1 MLSNVIRTTWPLF
14 LGILFI
20 GLGNGL
26 QGTLSSWRADFEG
39 FSVLT
44 TGLIMSGYFIGQLVS
59 SILAPKQIKKTGQI
73 RTYAAYA
80 SIASTA
86 ILIQILFIEPPVW
99 FVARFLSGFCIAG
112 IMIIVEGWLNSISSN
127 ENRGQIFSIHMIVVW
142 TGLALGQGLFAV
154 DDPSGVS
161 LFLLAS
167 ILLSVSLIPILLTE
181 IKAPESDVQESLGL
195 RALWKASP
203 AGVATIGLSGLAS
216 AGFFGVGTIYAVK
229 AGLSVSETALFMT
242 LFIGFGAAS
251 QWPLGW
257 LSDKIDRR
265 KVILFCCASVI
276 CICIVLTSFEFTSK
290 ILLILSALVGAF
302 TLPLYSLGVAQANDR
317 LEPKQMI
324 SASGTIVLVFS
335 VFAALGPFTMSYF
348 LELFEMFGFMLYMG
362 IVHLVIAVTVLIMMM
377 INKNVD
383 ESEQTDFQVMGQR
396 PSVVAMEVIAE
407 EALESQSEQRH
418 YLIGLFIPLWKTINK
433 APFSV

>member
-1 MLSNVIRTTWPLF
+1 MLSNVFRTTWPLF

-44 TGLIMSGYFIGQLVS
+44 TGLVMSGYFIGQLAS
-59 SILAPKQIKKTGQI
+59 SIFSPKQIEKTGQI

-142 TGLALGQGLFAV
+142 AGLSLGQGLFAV
-154 DDPSGVS
+154 DDPAGVS

-167 ILLSVSLIPILLTE
+167 ILLSISLIPILLTE
-181 IKAPESDVQESLGL
+181 IKAPELDSQESLGL
-195 RALWKASP
+195 KALWKASP
-203 AGVATIGLSGLAS
+203 SGVVTIGLSGLAS

-229 AGLSVSETALFMT
+229 AGFSVSETALFMT

-251 QWPLGW
+251 QLPLGW
-257 LSDKIDRR
+257 FSDKIDRR

-276 CICIVLTSFEFTSK
+276 SICTILSSFDFTSTN
-290 ILLILSALVGAF
+290 LLVLSALVGAF

-348 LELFEMFGFMLYMG
+348 LKFFEMFGFMFYMG
-362 IVHLVIAVTVLIMMM
+362 IVHLVIAVTVLMMMM
-377 INKNVD
+377 ITENVD
-383 ESEQTDFQVMGQR
+383 ESEQTDFQVMGQT
-396 PSVVAMEVIAE
+396 PSVVALEVIAE
-407 EALESQSEQRH
+407 EALESQSEQ
-418 YLIGLFIPLWKTINK
+418 GTT
-433 APFSV
+433 

>member
-44 TGLIMSGYFIGQLVS
+44 TGLIMSGYFIGQLAS

-127 ENRGQIFSIHMIVVW
+127 ENRGQIFSIHMIVVFA
-142 TGLALGQGLFAV
+142 GLALGQGLFAV
-154 DDPSGVS
+154 DDPAGVS
-161 LFLLAS
+161 IFLLAS
-167 ILLSVSLIPILLTE
+167 ILLSVSLIPILLTA
-181 IKAPESDVQESLGL
+181 IKAPETDTQESLGL

-203 AGVATIGLSGLAS
+203 SGVATIGLSGLAS
-216 AGFFGVGTIYAVK
+216 AGFFGVGTIYAIK

-265 KVILFCCASVI
+265 IVILLCCVSVI
-276 CICIVLTSFEFTSK
+276 SICVVLASFEFTSTVF
-290 ILLILSALVGAF
+290 LILSALVGAC

-317 LEPKQMI
+317 LESKQMI

-348 LELFEMFGFMLYMG
+348 LNLFEMFGFMLYMG
-362 IVHLVIAVTVLIMMM
+362 IVHLVIAVTVIMMM
-377 INKNVD
+377 IINQDVD
-383 ESEQTDFQVMGQR
+383 ESEQTNFQVMGQR

-407 EALESQSEQRH
+407 EALESQSEQ
-418 YLIGLFIPLWKTINK
+418 GTT
-433 APFSV
+433 

>member
-14 LGILFI
+14 LGIFFI

-44 TGLIMSGYFIGQLVS
+44 TGLIMSGFFVGALAS
-59 SILAPKQIKKTGQI
+59 SMLSPKQIKKTGQI

-86 ILIQILFIEPPVW
+86 ILIQILFIEPPIW
-99 FVARFLSGFCIAG
+99 FVARFLSGFCIVG

-142 TGLALGQGLFAV
+142 GGLALGQGLFVV
-154 DDPSGVS
+154 DDPAGIS

-181 IKAPESDVQESLGL
+181 IKAPETDVQESLGL
-195 RALWKASP
+195 KALWKASP
-203 AGVATIGLSGLAS
+203 SGVATIGLSGLAS

-242 LFIGFGAAS
+242 LFIGFGAVS

-265 KVILFCCASVI
+265 KVILLCCASVI
-276 CICIVLTSFEFTSK
+276 SICIVLVSFEFTST
-290 ILLILSALVGAF
+290 IHLILSALVGAF
-302 TLPLYSLGVAQANDR
+302 TLPLYSIGVAQANDR

-335 VFAALGPFTMSYF
+335 VFAVLGPFTMSYF
-348 LELFEMFGFMLYMG
+348 LELFEMLGFMIYMG
-362 IVHLVIAVTVLIMMM
+362 IVHSIIAVTVLMMMM
-377 INKNVD
+377 INQDVD

-407 EALESQSEQRH
+407 EALESQSE
-418 YLIGLFIPLWKTINK
+418 
-433 APFSV
+433 

>member
-44 TGLIMSGYFIGQLVS
+44 TGLIMSGYFIGQLAS
-59 SILAPKQIKKTGQI
+59 SILSPKQIKKTGQI

-265 KVILFCCASVI
+265 KVILLCCASVI
-276 CICIVLTSFEFTSK
+276 CICIILTSFEFTSK
-290 ILLILSALVGAF
+290 ILLILSALVGAC

-335 VFAALGPFTMSYF
+335 VFAALGPLTMSYF

-362 IVHLVIAVTVLIMMM
+362 IVHLVIAVTVIIMMM

-407 EALESQSEQRH
+407 EALESQSEQD
-418 YLIGLFIPLWKTINK
+418 TT
-433 APFSV
+433 

>member
-1 MLSNVIRTTWPLF
+1 MLSNVFRTTWPLF

-59 SILAPKQIKKTGQI
+59 SIVAPKQIKKTGQI

-142 TGLALGQGLFAV
+142 AGLALGQGLFAV

-203 AGVATIGLSGLAS
+203 SGVATIGLSGLAS

-265 KVILFCCASVI
+265 KVILLCCASVI
-276 CICIVLTSFEFTSK
+276 CICIILTSFEFTSK
-290 ILLILSALVGAF
+290 ILLILSALVGAC

-335 VFAALGPFTMSYF
+335 VFAALGPLTMSYF

-362 IVHLVIAVTVLIMMM
+362 IVHMVIAVTVIIMMM

-407 EALESQSEQRH
+407 EALESQSEQD
-418 YLIGLFIPLWKTINK
+418 TT
-433 APFSV
+433 

>member
-44 TGLIMSGYFIGQLVS
+44 TGLVMSGYFIGALAS
-59 SILAPKQIKKTGQI
+59 SMLSPKQIKKTGQI

-265 KVILFCCASVI
+265 KVILLCCTSVI
-276 CICIVLTSFEFTSK
+276 CICIILTSFEFTSK

-317 LEPKQMI
+317 LESKQMI

-348 LELFEMFGFMLYMG
+348 LELFEMLGFMLYMG
-362 IVHLVIAVTVLIMMM
+362 IVHLVMAVTVLMMMM
-377 INKNVD
+377 INQDVD
-383 ESEQTDFQVMGQR
+383 ESEQADFQVMGQR

-407 EALESQSEQRH
+407 EALVSQSEQD
-418 YLIGLFIPLWKTINK
+418 TT
-433 APFSV
+433 

>member
-1 MLSNVIRTTWPLF
+1 MLGSVIRTTWPLF

-44 TGLIMSGYFIGQLVS
+44 TGLVMSGYFIGQLAS
-59 SILAPKQIKKTGQI
+59 SILSPKQIKKTGQI

-142 TGLALGQGLFAV
+142 GGLALAQGLFAV
-154 DDPSGVS
+154 DDPTGVS

-167 ILLSVSLIPILLTE
+167 ILLSISLIPILLTE
-181 IKAPESDVQESLGL
+181 IKAPEMDVQESLGL

-203 AGVATIGLSGLAS
+203 SGVATIGLSGLAS

-242 LFIGFGAAS
+242 LFIGFGALS

-265 KVILFCCASVI
+265 KVIMFCCATVI
-276 CICIVLTSFEFTSK
+276 CICMVLASFEFTNI

-302 TLPLYSLGVAQANDR
+302 TLPLYSLGVAQSNDR

-348 LELFEMFGFMLYMG
+348 LEFFEMFGFMIYMG
-362 IVHLVIAVTVLIMMM
+362 IVHLVIAVTVLIMMF
-377 INKNVD
+377 INKDVD
-383 ESEQTDFQVMGQR
+383 ESDQSDFQVMAQR
-396 PSVVAMEVIAE
+396 PSLVAMEVIAE
-407 EALESQSEQRH
+407 EAIESQAQAESD
-418 YLIGLFIPLWKTINK
+418 
-433 APFSV
+433 S

>member
-1 MLSNVIRTTWPLF
+1 MLSTVIRTIWPLF
-14 LGILFI
+14 LGIFFI

-44 TGLIMSGYFIGQLVS
+44 TGLIMSGFFIGALAS
-59 SILAPKQIKKTGQI
+59 SMLSPKLIKKTGQI

-99 FVARFLSGFCIAG
+99 FVARFLSGFCIVG

-127 ENRGQIFSIHMIVVW
+127 ENRGQIFSFHMIIVW
-142 TGLALGQGLFAV
+142 GGLALGQGLFAV

-167 ILLSVSLIPILLTE
+167 ILLSVSLIPILLIE
-181 IKAPESDVQESLGL
+181 IEAPETDVQESLGL

-203 AGVATIGLSGLAS
+203 SGVATIGLSGLAS

-229 AGLSVSETALFMT
+229 AGFSVSETALFMT
-242 LFIGFGAAS
+242 LFIGFGAVS

-265 KVILFCCASVI
+265 KVILLCCVSVI
-276 CICIVLTSFEFTSK
+276 SICIVLASFEFTNT

-302 TLPLYSLGVAQANDR
+302 TLPLYSLAVAQANDR

-362 IVHLVIAVTVLIMMM
+362 IVHLVIAVTVLMMMM
-377 INKNVD
+377 ITQNVE
-383 ESEQTDFQVMGQR
+383 ESEQTDFQVMGQG
-396 PSVVAMEVIAE
+396 PSAVAMEVIAE
-407 EALESQSEQRH
+407 EALESQLEE
-418 YLIGLFIPLWKTINK
+418 GTT
-433 APFSV
+433 

>member
-44 TGLIMSGYFIGQLVS
+44 TGLIMSGYFIGALAS
-59 SILAPKQIKKTGQI
+59 SILSPKQIKKTGQI

-142 TGLALGQGLFAV
+142 AGLALGQGLFVV
-154 DDPSGVS
+154 DDPAGVS

-181 IKAPESDVQESLGL
+181 IKAPETDAQESLGL
-195 RALWKASP
+195 QALWKASP
-203 AGVATIGLSGLAS
+203 SGVATIGLSGLAS
-216 AGFFGVGTIYAVK
+216 AGFFGVGTIYAIK

-242 LFIGFGAAS
+242 LFIGFGAVS

-265 KVILFCCASVI
+265 KVILLCCSSVI
-276 CICIVLTSFEFTSK
+276 SICIVLASFEFTNT

-377 INKNVD
+377 INQNVD
-383 ESEQTDFQVMGQR
+383 ESERTDFQVMAQR

-407 EALESQSEQRH
+407 EALESQSEQD
-418 YLIGLFIPLWKTINK
+418 TT
-433 APFSV
+433 

>member
-1 MLSNVIRTTWPLF
+1 MLGNVIRTTWPLF

-44 TGLIMSGYFIGQLVS
+44 TGLVMSGYFIGQLAS
-59 SILAPKQIKKTGQI
+59 SILSPKQIKKTGQI

-142 TGLALGQGLFAV
+142 GGLALAQGLFAV
-154 DDPSGVS
+154 DDPTGVS

-167 ILLSVSLIPILLTE
+167 ILLSISLIPILLTE
-181 IKAPESDVQESLGL
+181 IKAPEMDVQESLGL

-203 AGVATIGLSGLAS
+203 SGVATIGLSGLAS

-242 LFIGFGAAS
+242 LFIGFGALS

-265 KVILFCCASVI
+265 KVIMFCCATVI
-276 CICIVLTSFEFTSK
+276 CICMVLASFEFTS
-290 ILLILSALVGAF
+290 ITLVILSALVGAF
-302 TLPLYSLGVAQANDR
+302 TLPLYSLGVAQSNDR
-317 LEPKQMI
+317 LKPKQMI

-348 LELFEMFGFMLYMG
+348 LELFEMFGFMIYMG
-362 IVHLVIAVTVLIMMM
+362 IVHLAIAVTVLIMMF
-377 INKNVD
+377 INQDVD
-383 ESEQTDFQVMGQR
+383 ESDQSDFQVMAQR
-396 PSVVAMEVIAE
+396 PSLVAMEVIAE
-407 EALESQSEQRH
+407 EAIESQGESD
-418 YLIGLFIPLWKTINK
+418 
-433 APFSV
+433 S

>member
-1 MLSNVIRTTWPLF
+1 MLSTVIRTTWPLF

-44 TGLIMSGYFIGQLVS
+44 TGLVMSGYFIGALAS
-59 SILAPKQIKKTGQI
+59 SLMSPKQIEKTGQI

-99 FVARFLSGFCIAG
+99 FVARFLSGFCIVG

-142 TGLALGQGLFAV
+142 AGLALGQGLFIV
-154 DDPSGVS
+154 DDPAGAS

-181 IKAPESDVQESLGL
+181 IKAPETEAQESLGL

-203 AGVATIGLSGLAS
+203 SGVATIGLSGLAS

-229 AGLSVSETALFMT
+229 AGFSVSETALFMT
-242 LFIGFGAAS
+242 LFIGFGASS

-265 KVILFCCASVI
+265 KVILLCCVSVI
-276 CICIVLTSFEFTSK
+276 SICIVLASFEFTNT

-348 LELFEMFGFMLYMG
+348 LELFQMFGFMLYMG
-362 IVHLVIAVTVLIMMM
+362 IVHLFIAITILLMMM
-377 INKNVD
+377 ITQDVD
-383 ESEQTDFQVMGQR
+383 ESEQTDFQVMGQI

-407 EALESQSEQRH
+407 EALESQSEQ
-418 YLIGLFIPLWKTINK
+418 GTT
-433 APFSV
+433 

>member
-154 DDPSGVS
+154 DDPAGVS

-167 ILLSVSLIPILLTE
+167 ILLSISLYNSALL
-181 IKAPESDVQESLGL
+181 SN
-195 RALWKASP
+195 
-203 AGVATIGLSGLAS
+203 
-216 AGFFGVGTIYAVK
+216 
-229 AGLSVSETALFMT
+229 
-242 LFIGFGAAS
+242 
-251 QWPLGW
+251 
-257 LSDKIDRR
+257 
-265 KVILFCCASVI
+265 
-276 CICIVLTSFEFTSK
+276 TSF
-290 ILLILSALVGAF
+290 AF
-302 TLPLYSLGVAQANDR
+302 SLPCANGGNGSND
-317 LEPKQMI
+317 PP
-324 SASGTIVLVFS
+324 SSSGTAIDIQL
-335 VFAALGPFTMSYF
+335 P
-348 LELFEMFGFMLYMG
+348 
-362 IVHLVIAVTVLIMMM
+362 
-377 INKNVD
+377 D
-383 ESEQTDFQVMGQR
+383 
-396 PSVVAMEVIAE
+396 
-407 EALESQSEQRH
+407 
-418 YLIGLFIPLWKTINK
+418 
-433 APFSV
+433 

>member
-1 MLSNVIRTTWPLF
+1 MLSNVFRTTWPLF

-242 LFIGFGAAS
+242 LFIGFGAVS

-265 KVILFCCASVI
+265 KVILLCCASVI
-276 CICIVLTSFEFTSK
+276 SICIVLVSFEFTST
-290 ILLILSALVGAF
+290 IHLILSALVGAF
-302 TLPLYSLGVAQANDR
+302 TLPLYSIGVAQANDR

-335 VFAALGPFTMSYF
+335 VFAVLGPFTMSYF

-362 IVHLVIAVTVLIMMM
+362 IVHLVMAITVLMMMM
-377 INKNVD
+377 ITQDVD

-396 PSVVAMEVIAE
+396 PSIAAMEVIAE
-407 EALESQSEQRH
+407 EALESQSEQ
-418 YLIGLFIPLWKTINK
+418 GTT
-433 APFSV
+433 

>member
-1 MLSNVIRTTWPLF
+1 MLSTVIRTTWPLF

-44 TGLIMSGYFIGQLVS
+44 TGLIMSGYFIGALVS
-59 SILAPKQIKKTGQI
+59 SMLSPKQIKKTGQI

-86 ILIQILFIEPPVW
+86 ILVQILFIEPPVW

-142 TGLALGQGLFAV
+142 GGLALGQGLFVIDNPA
-154 DDPSGVS
+154 GVS

-181 IKAPESDVQESLGL
+181 IKAPETDAQESLGL
-195 RALWKASP
+195 KALWKASP
-203 AGVATIGLSGLAS
+203 SGVATIGFSGLAS

-257 LSDKIDRR
+257 LSDKVDRR
-265 KVILFCCASVI
+265 KVILLCCACVI
-276 CICIVLTSFEFTSK
+276 SICIVLASFEFTST
-290 ILLILSALVGAF
+290 IFLILSALVGAY
-302 TLPLYSLGVAQANDR
+302 TLPLYSLGVAQVNDR

-362 IVHLVIAVTVLIMMM
+362 IVHLVIAVTVLMMMM
-377 INKNVD
+377 INQDVD
-383 ESEQTDFQVMGQR
+383 ESEQTDFQIMGQR

-407 EALESQSEQRH
+407 EALESQSEQ
-418 YLIGLFIPLWKTINK
+418 GVT
-433 APFSV
+433 

>member
-44 TGLIMSGYFIGQLVS
+44 TGLVMSGYFIGQLAS
-59 SILAPKQIKKTGQI
+59 SILSPKQIKKTGQI

-142 TGLALGQGLFAV
+142 GGLALAQGLFAV
-154 DDPSGVS
+154 DDPTGVS

-167 ILLSVSLIPILLTE
+167 ILLSISLIPILLTE
-181 IKAPESDVQESLGL
+181 IKAPEMDVQESLGL

-203 AGVATIGLSGLAS
+203 SGVATIGLSGLAS

-242 LFIGFGAAS
+242 LFIGFGALS

-265 KVILFCCASVI
+265 KVIMFCCATVI
-276 CICIVLTSFEFTSK
+276 CICIVLASFEFTSI

-302 TLPLYSLGVAQANDR
+302 TLPLYSLGVAQSNDR

-362 IVHLVIAVTVLIMMM
+362 IVHLVIAVTVIMMM
-377 INKNVD
+377 MITDNVD
-383 ESEQTDFQVMGQR
+383 ESEQTDFQIMGQR

-407 EALESQSEQRH
+407 EALESQSEQSA
-418 YLIGLFIPLWKTINK
+418 T
-433 APFSV
+433 

>member
-1 MLSNVIRTTWPLF
+1 MLSTVIRTIWPLF
-14 LGILFI
+14 LGIFFI

-44 TGLIMSGYFIGQLVS
+44 TGLIMSGFFIGALAS
-59 SILAPKQIKKTGQI
+59 SMLSPKLIKKTGQI

-99 FVARFLSGFCIAG
+99 FVARFLSGFCIIG

-127 ENRGQIFSIHMIVVW
+127 ENRGQIFSFHMIIVW
-142 TGLALGQGLFAV
+142 GGLALGQGLFAV

-181 IKAPESDVQESLGL
+181 IKAPETDVQESLGL

-203 AGVATIGLSGLAS
+203 SGVATIGLSGLAS

-265 KVILFCCASVI
+265 KVILLCCVSVI
-276 CICIVLTSFEFTSK
+276 SICIVLASFEFTST
-290 ILLILSALVGAF
+290 IFLILSALVGAF

-335 VFAALGPFTMSYF
+335 VFAALGPLTMSYF

-362 IVHLVIAVTVLIMMM
+362 IVHLIIAVTMLMMMM
-377 INKNVD
+377 INQDVD
-383 ESEQTDFQVMGQR
+383 ESEQTNFQVMGQR

-407 EALESQSEQRH
+407 EALESQSDQD
-418 YLIGLFIPLWKTINK
+418 TT
-433 APFSV
+433 

>member
-1 MLSNVIRTTWPLF
+1 MLGSVIRTTWPLF

-44 TGLIMSGYFIGQLVS
+44 TGLVMSGYFIGQLAS
-59 SILAPKQIKKTGQI
+59 SILSPKQIKKTGQI

-142 TGLALGQGLFAV
+142 GGLALAQGLFAV
-154 DDPSGVS
+154 DDPTGVS

-167 ILLSVSLIPILLTE
+167 ILLSISLIPILLTE
-181 IKAPESDVQESLGL
+181 IKAPEMDVQESLGL

-203 AGVATIGLSGLAS
+203 SGVATIGLSGLAS

-242 LFIGFGAAS
+242 LFIGFGALS

-265 KVILFCCASVI
+265 KVIMFCCATVI
-276 CICIVLTSFEFTSK
+276 CICMVLASFEFTS
-290 ILLILSALVGAF
+290 ITLVILSALVGAF
-302 TLPLYSLGVAQANDR
+302 TLPLYSLGVAQSNDR
-317 LEPKQMI
+317 LKPKQMI

-348 LELFEMFGFMLYMG
+348 LELFEMFGFMIYMG
-362 IVHLVIAVTVLIMMM
+362 IVHLAIAVTVLIMMF
-377 INKNVD
+377 INQDVD
-383 ESEQTDFQVMGQR
+383 ESDQSDFQVMAQR
-396 PSVVAMEVIAE
+396 PSLVAMEVIAE
-407 EALESQSEQRH
+407 EAIESQAESD
-418 YLIGLFIPLWKTINK
+418 
-433 APFSV
+433 S

>member
-14 LGILFI
+14 LGIFFI

-44 TGLIMSGYFIGQLVS
+44 TGLIMSGFFVGALAS
-59 SILAPKQIKKTGQI
+59 SMLSPKQIKKTGQI

-86 ILIQILFIEPPVW
+86 ILIQILFIEPPIW
-99 FVARFLSGFCIAG
+99 FVARFLSGFCIVG

-142 TGLALGQGLFAV
+142 GGLALGQGLFVV
-154 DDPSGVS
+154 DDPAGVS

-181 IKAPESDVQESLGL
+181 IKAPETDVQESLGL
-195 RALWKASP
+195 KALWKASP
-203 AGVATIGLSGLAS
+203 SGVATIGLSGLAS

-242 LFIGFGAAS
+242 LFIGFGAVS

-257 LSDKIDRR
+257 LSDKVDRR
-265 KVILFCCASVI
+265 KVILLCCASVI
-276 CICIVLTSFEFTSK
+276 SICIVLVSFEFTST
-290 ILLILSALVGAF
+290 IHLILSALVGAF
-302 TLPLYSLGVAQANDR
+302 TLPLYSIGVAQANDR

-335 VFAALGPFTMSYF
+335 VFAVLGPFTMSYF
-348 LELFEMFGFMLYMG
+348 LELFEMLGFMIYMG
-362 IVHLVIAVTVLIMMM
+362 IVHSIIAVTVLMMMM
-377 INKNVD
+377 INQDVD

-407 EALESQSEQRH
+407 EALESQSEQS
-418 YLIGLFIPLWKTINK
+418 TT
-433 APFSV
+433 

>member
-1 MLSNVIRTTWPLF
+1 MLSTVIRSTWPLF

-44 TGLIMSGYFIGQLVS
+44 TGLIMSGYFIGALAS
-59 SILAPKQIKKTGQI
+59 SMLSPKQIEKTGQI

-99 FVARFLSGFCIAG
+99 FVARFLSGFCIVG

-142 TGLALGQGLFAV
+142 AGLALGQGLFVV
-154 DDPSGVS
+154 DDPAGAS

-181 IKAPESDVQESLGL
+181 IKAPETEAQESLGL

-203 AGVATIGLSGLAS
+203 SGVATIGLSGLAS

-229 AGLSVSETALFMT
+229 AGFSVSETALFMT
-242 LFIGFGAAS
+242 LFIGFGAVS

-265 KVILFCCASVI
+265 KVILLCCVSVI
-276 CICIVLTSFEFTSK
+276 SICIVLALFEFTNT

-302 TLPLYSLGVAQANDR
+302 TLPLYSLAVAQANDR

-362 IVHLVIAVTVLIMMM
+362 IVHLVIAVTVFMMMM
-377 INKNVD
+377 ITQDVD
-383 ESEQTDFQVMGQR
+383 ESEQTDFQVMGQI

-407 EALESQSEQRH
+407 EALESQSEQS
-418 YLIGLFIPLWKTINK
+418 TT
-433 APFSV
+433 

>member
-1 MLSNVIRTTWPLF
+1 MLGSVIRTTWPLF

-44 TGLIMSGYFIGQLVS
+44 TGLIMSGYFIGQLAS
-59 SILAPKQIKKTGQI
+59 SIFSPKQIKKTGQI

-142 TGLALGQGLFAV
+142 GGLALAQGLFAV
-154 DDPSGVS
+154 DDPAGVS

-167 ILLSVSLIPILLTE
+167 ILLSISLIPILLTE

-203 AGVATIGLSGLAS
+203 SGVATIGLSGLAS

-265 KVILFCCASVI
+265 KVIIFCCASVI
-276 CICIVLTSFEFTSK
+276 CICTVLASFEFTSK

-302 TLPLYSLGVAQANDR
+302 TLPLYSLGVAQSNDR

-348 LELFEMFGFMLYMG
+348 LQLFEMFGFMLYMG

-377 INKNVD
+377 INQNVD
-383 ESEQTDFQVMGQR
+383 EFEQTDFQVMAQR

-407 EALESQSEQRH
+407 EALESQSEQSA
-418 YLIGLFIPLWKTINK
+418 T
-433 APFSV
+433 

>member
-26 QGTLSSWRADFEG
+26 QGTLSSWRANFEG

-44 TGLIMSGYFIGQLVS
+44 TGLVMSGYFIGALAS
-59 SILAPKQIKKTGQI
+59 SMLSPKQIEKTGQI

-142 TGLALGQGLFAV
+142 AGLALGQGLFAV

-167 ILLSVSLIPILLTE
+167 ILLSVSLIPILLRE
-181 IKAPESDVQESLGL
+181 I
-195 RALWKASP
+195 
-203 AGVATIGLSGLAS
+203 
-216 AGFFGVGTIYAVK
+216 
-229 AGLSVSETALFMT
+229 
-242 LFIGFGAAS
+242 
-251 QWPLGW
+251 
-257 LSDKIDRR
+257 
-265 KVILFCCASVI
+265 
-276 CICIVLTSFEFTSK
+276 
-290 ILLILSALVGAF
+290 
-302 TLPLYSLGVAQANDR
+302 
-317 LEPKQMI
+317 
-324 SASGTIVLVFS
+324 
-335 VFAALGPFTMSYF
+335 
-348 LELFEMFGFMLYMG
+348 
-362 IVHLVIAVTVLIMMM
+362 
-377 INKNVD
+377 
-383 ESEQTDFQVMGQR
+383 
-396 PSVVAMEVIAE
+396 
-407 EALESQSEQRH
+407 
-418 YLIGLFIPLWKTINK
+418 
-433 APFSV
+433 